1 MDSKIQIQNVIRR
14 EVVIA
19 PEQKGQYIHVPFMV
33 PIHIA
38 SVTMRVEYDYEYP
51 KCVIQPA
58 LYGPAGL
65 RGCCAVQKN
74 SCKVSAEFASPGFK
88 AGKIEPGEWHVS
100 LSVAVLQKDTPVTVT
115 IELEEEAAAWYKAD
129 LHLHS
134 CHSDGGYTELETVA
148 LCKEAGLQAIALTD
162 HNSTT
167 QNVFSKTTEGL
178 MRIPGYEWTTR
189 HGHAN
194 FIGVQEPVADFE
206 AETTEEAKRIIREA
220 HDNGAMVVLNHPGDK
235 LGGWK
240 VGTDI
245 PFDAYEVWNG
255 PWRDTNDGSLML
267 WQEMLAQ
274 GRKVPMVGGSDTHK
288 AIAITH
294 HGHPCNHIYMGSF
307 SQEELIQAVKAGHCY
322 VTETPVSGEILF
334 TLNGAMMGDTV
345 HRAENYELHFETQG
359 IQCGDEI
366 RIINDKGLFDR
377 ITASIACERY
387 THTVPNAVFYR
398 IEIWRNIMGKKKPL
412 LLTNPVYIEGE

>member
-1 MDSKIQIQNVIRR
+1 MDAKTHQVIQQQVTLT
-14 EVVIA
+14 
-19 PEQKGQYIHVPFMV
+19 PQQKGQYIHVPFMV
-33 PIHIA
+33 PAHIA
-38 SVTMRVEYDYEYP
+38 SVTMRVEYDYEFP
-51 KCVIQPA
+51 KCVIQPS
-58 LYGPAGL
+58 LYGPAGI

-88 AGKIEPGEWHVS
+88 AGKIEEGEWYVS

-115 IELEEEAAAWYKAD
+115 IELEEEVTSWYKAD
-129 LHLHS
+129 LHLHG
-134 CHSDGGYTELETVA
+134 CHSDGGYTELETIE
-148 LCKEAGLQAIALTD
+148 LCREAGLQAIALTD

-167 QNVFSKTTEGL
+167 QNVFAKTAEGL

-189 HGHAN
+189 YGHAN

-206 AETTEEAKRIIREA
+206 AETTEAAKQIIQEA

-255 PWRDTNDGSLML
+255 PWRDTNDNSLAL
-267 WQEMLAQ
+267 WQEMLVQ

-288 AIAITH
+288 AITLTR
-294 HGHPCNHIYMGSF
+294 HGHPCNYIYMESF
-307 SQEELIQAVKAGHCY
+307 TAKDLLQAVKAGHCY
-322 VTETPVSGEILF
+322 VTDSPASGEILF
-334 TLNGAMMGDTV
+334 TVNGAMMGDTV
-345 HRAENYELHFETQG
+345 RCADENELHFETRG

-366 RIINDKGLFDR
+366 RIINEKGLFER
-377 ITASIACERY
+377 ITASISCERY
-387 THTVPNAVFYR
+387 TRMVPSAVFYR
-398 IEIWRNIMGKKKPL
+398 IEVWRSVLGKKRPI
-412 LLTNPVYIEGE
+412 LLTNPIYIDKE